1 MAAYRRYPM
10 VKKHSRLR
18 LVGEHDPASVFDNL
32 DALRGAQAA
41 PPGRVSR
48 RRRPQITELFAP
60 ITYTLARKLRDHRV
74 SGTAWFL
81 LVALDQLIYQ
91 PGGRSPIKLT
101 GETLASLGLSRWAAY
116 QALEQLEK
124 AGAIAVSRHRGRSP
138 AVTLLWRQ

>member
-1 MAAYRRYPM
+1 M

-18 LVGEHDPASVFDNL
+18 LVGKHDPASVFDNL

-91 PGGRSPIKLT
+91 LGGRSPVKLT
-101 GETLASLGLSRWAAY
+101 P
-116 QALEQLEK
+116 K
-124 AGAIAVSRHRGRSP
+124 HSP
-138 AVTLLWRQ
+138 P